1 MLLPGLACNALRVK
15 PVFAVRTGPRSFDIL
30 MMAKRACCIWCT
42 IMLCHSN
49 LAFSRNTNPE
59 KSIWQNFTIWSAL
72 EAGIANNIRLQ
83 TASIES
89 DIAAERVSAEEGR
102 FEVAVTGSALGSS
115 IESPTEAL
123 VPGAVIGI
131 ENESFGLSV
140 GVQKKT
146 PSGPIV
152 ELYSQ
157 SQGYRDEVDAR
168 TLTAYNSATVG
179 VRVTIPIWRGRGE
192 YLTTLPLKLAQLEF
206 ETTQLELQFAI
217 ESLVLQIASSYW
229 NLRGL
234 VLRQGKFR
242 ESLKR
247 TQNINEKIR
256 RLIDADQLPVSEQ
269 ALSEAQLK
277 QRESIVIGGE
287 QAITEAIGDLA
298 VLIGAS
304 TPGFSQKIVISSDLV
319 QPSDLA
325 TELASL
331 DVDRITEK
339 ASSVRPD
346 LQAAKIRI
354 EAAESSVELAEDS
367 LLPELNI
374 VLGTST
380 KSYEPNFEL
389 IADPSRDRFGP
400 DWQARLDFSWIPG
413 QSTAKANLRVTELLL
428 SRQKLQYV
436 EQLRRLNADIQSGVQ
451 GLERSYTAFEA
462 ASSRVSLAEISLD
475 NETEKVVMGVS
486 TVLDLQRIESELLA
500 AEVDLINE
508 HVNYSLKLNELMFY
522 VGYLGSRS
530 PEGLS
535 FARLQNSEVFFRALK
550 DDH

>member
-1 MLLPGLACNALRVK
+1 MAHLP
-15 PVFAVRTGPRSFDIL
+15 
-30 MMAKRACCIWCT
+30 
-42 IMLCHSN
+42 
-49 LAFSRNTNPE
+49 
-59 KSIWQNFTIWSAL
+59 
-72 EAGIANNIRLQ
+72 
-83 TASIES
+83 
-89 DIAAERVSAEEGR
+89 
-102 FEVAVTGSALGSS
+102 
-115 IESPTEAL
+115 
-123 VPGAVIGI
+123 
-131 ENESFGLSV
+131 
-140 GVQKKT
+140 
-146 PSGPIV
+146 
-152 ELYSQ
+152 
-157 SQGYRDEVDAR
+157 
-168 TLTAYNSATVG
+168 
-179 VRVTIPIWRGRGE
+179 
-192 YLTTLPLKLAQLEF
+192 
-206 ETTQLELQFAI
+206 
-217 ESLVLQIASSYW
+217 
-229 NLRGL
+229 
-234 VLRQGKFR
+234 
-242 ESLKR
+242 
-247 TQNINEKIR
+247 
-256 RLIDADQLPVSEQ
+256 
-269 ALSEAQLK
+269 
-277 QRESIVIGGE
+277 
-287 QAITEAIGDLA
+287 
-298 VLIGAS
+298 
-304 TPGFSQKIVISSDLV
+304 PGFSQKIVISSDLV

>member
-1 MLLPGLACNALRVK
+1 MLLPGLVCNALPVK
-15 PVFAVRTGPRSFDIL
+15 PVFAVRTATRSFDIL
-30 MMAKRACCIWCT
+30 MMAKRAGYILCT
-42 IMLCHSN
+42 IMICHSN
-49 LAFSRNTNPE
+49 LVFAQNTNPE

-72 EAGIANNIRLQ
+72 EAGIVNNIRLQ
-83 TASIES
+83 TSSIES

-123 VPGAVIGI
+123 VPGAVIGL

-146 PSGPIV
+146 PSGPTV

-157 SQGYRDEVDAR
+157 SQGYRDKVDAQ
-168 TLTAYNSATVG
+168 TLTAYNSATIG

-206 ETTQLELQFAI
+206 EAKQLELQFAI
-217 ESLVLQIASSYW
+217 ESLVVQIASSYW

-234 VLRQGKFR
+234 VLRQGKLR

-277 QRESIVIGGE
+277 QRESIVIRGE

-304 TPGFSQKIVISSDLV
+304 APGFNQKIVISSDLV

-325 TELASL
+325 TDLASL
-331 DVDRITEK
+331 DIDRMTEK

-354 EAAESSVELAEDS
+354 EAGESSVELAEDS

-389 IADPSRDRFGP
+389 IANPSRDRFGP

-436 EQLRRLNADIQSGVQ
+436 DQLRRLNADLQSGVQ
-451 GLERSYTAFEA
+451 GLERSYTAFETA
-462 ASSRVSLAEISLD
+462 NSRVSLAKISLD

-486 TVLDLQRIESELLA
+486 TVLDLQRIESELLS

-522 VGYLGSRS
+522 VGYLGSRN
-530 PEGLS
+530 PGGLS
-535 FARLQNSEVFFRALK
+535 FARLQSSEVFLRALK